1 MIITA
6 HAKRYSRAL
15 FQLAQQQSLIDP
27 ILQDF
32 KNFLELVK
40 QSSELREFLNMPLD
54 LKRERLLMDLLKDQF
69 SKLFLDFLILVLK
82 NRRFNLIE
90 QIFADYERQID
101 QLYNR
106 FSVQAITAIPLPE
119 DKLVEWKREIAN
131 AINAEV
137 RLENQVDPSI
147 LGGIILRLDDRVYD
161 ASLIAQFKKL
171 KVQLIQNQK

>member
-15 FQLAQQQSLIDP
+15 FQLAQQQNLIDP
-27 ILQDF
+27 IHQDF

-40 QSSELREFLNMPLD
+40 QSSELRAFLSMPLD
-54 LKRERLLMDLLKDQF
+54 RGRERILINLLKNQF
-69 SKLFLDFLILVLK
+69 SELFVNFLILVLK
-82 NRRFNLIE
+82 NKRFNLLD

-101 QLYNR
+101 QMYNR
-106 FSVQAITAIPLPE
+106 ISVQAITAIPLPE
-119 DKLVEWKREIAN
+119 DKLAEWKREIAN

-147 LGGIILRLDDRVYD
+147 LGGIVLRLDDRVYD
-161 ASLIAQFKKL
+161 ASLMAQFKKL
-171 KVQLIQNQK
+171 KAQLIQNQK

>member
-6 HAKRYSRAL
+6 PAKRYSRAL
-15 FQLAQQQSLIDP
+15 FQLAQQQNLIDP
-27 ILQDF
+27 IHQDF

-40 QSSELREFLNMPLD
+40 QSSELRQFLNMPLD
-54 LKRERLLMDLLKDQF
+54 LKRERLLIDLLKDQF

-106 FSVQAITAIPLPE
+106 ISVQAITAIPMPE
-119 DKLVEWKREIAN
+119 DKLAECEKEIAS
-131 AINAEV
+131 AISAEV

-161 ASLIAQFKKL
+161 ASLMAQFKKL
-171 KVQLIQNQK
+171 KAQLIQNQK